1 MNSETPFKKSL
12 REKMLNLC
20 GMYWW
25 PPKHND
31 PFIKGPQPRLVTREQ
46 YERLMKMREEHSEDD
61 APSAVFRDE

>member
-46 YERLMKMREEHSEDD
+46 YERLMKLRDEHGEGDC
-61 APSAVFRDE
+61 PSAVFRDE

>member
-1 MNSETPFKKSL
+1 MSNETPFKKSL

-46 YERLMKMREEHSEDD
+46 YERLMKLHDEHGEGDC
-61 APSAVFRDE
+61 PSAVLRDE